1 MAKWIEVRKS
11 GNFEEIGKKHHISPV
26 IARILRNKDICTD
39 EEIEKYLHGDY
50 KDLYSPHLMKDLD
63 KAVEIIKEKIT
74 TGEKMRIIGDYDID
88 GVESTY
94 ILYKGLSRCG
104 GNVSYAIPDR
114 VMDGYGINKN
124 LIQKALDDGIKTI
137 VTCDNGI
144 AAIEAIDFAK
154 EKGMTVIV
162 TDHHDIPYEIL
173 ENGERKY
180 KRSKADAII
189 NPKQKECA
197 YPYKGLCGAGVAYK
211 LIVALYEKFNLP
223 EVESKAFIENAGFAT
238 IGDVMDLTDENRILV
253 KIGLQMLR
261 TTTNPGMR
269 ALIDLN
275 GLDYPSISSY
285 HVGFVLGPCIN
296 ASGRLDTARHSLELL
311 LCEDEAKALELAKV
325 LFDYN
330 AERKDLTEKG
340 VEQAE
345 EQIVKNH
352 MEHDKV
358 LIIYI
363 PGTHESIVGIVAGR
377 VREHYYKPV
386 FVLTDT
392 ENGVKGSGRSIEEYS
407 MYDEMVKCGRYLDKF
422 GGHPM
427 AAGLSL
433 AKENIEP
440 FRKAMNENCS
450 LTEQDMVEK
459 IKIDAVMPID
469 YSTKYLYEQ
478 LKLLEPC
485 GKANTKP
492 VFAARDVRITG
503 ARVLGKNK
511 NVVKLSCMRNDGLL
525 MDGLCFMDAEIFKT
539 RMEEKFGEI
548 ETELLFQ
555 GKAQHSVLNLLYYP
569 SLNEWQGR
577 QTMQVTISDFC

>member
-11 GNFEEIGKKHHISPV
+11 GNFDEIGKRHNISPV
-26 IARILRNKDICTD
+26 LARILRNKDVCTD

-50 KDLYSPHLMKDLD
+50 KDLYDPHLMKDLD
-63 KAVEIIKEKIT
+63 KAVEIIKWKICAGEKI
-74 TGEKMRIIGDYDID
+74 RIIGDYDID

-94 ILYKGLSRCG
+94 ILYKGFSRCG

-114 VMDGYGINKN
+114 IADGYGINKN

-144 AAIEAIDFAK
+144 AAIDAIDFAK
-154 EKGMTVIV
+154 ENGMTVIV
-162 TDHHDIPYEIL
+162 TDHHDIPYKISDD
-173 ENGERKY
+173 GIRMY
-180 KRSKADAII
+180 KKSRADAII

-211 LIVALYEKFNLP
+211 LIVALYEVFHIP
-223 EVESKAFIENAGFAT
+223 EEESKAFIENAGFAT

-261 TTTNPGMR
+261 ATTNLGMR

-275 GLDYPSISSY
+275 GLDYPSIGSY

-296 ASGRLDTARHSLELL
+296 ASGRLATARHSLELL
-311 LCEDEAKALELAKV
+311 LCEDEKKASETAKI

-345 EQIVKNH
+345 EQISVNH

-358 LIIYI
+358 LVIYI

-377 VREHYYKPV
+377 IRERYYKPV
-386 FVLTDT
+386 FVLTDA
-392 ENGVKGSGRSIEEYS
+392 ENEVKGSGRSIEEYS
-407 MYDEMVKCGRYLDKF
+407 MYDEMVKCGKYLDKF

-433 AKENIEP
+433 SKENVDL

-450 LTEQDMVEK
+450 LEESDMVEK

-469 YSTKYLYEQ
+469 YSTKYLFEQ
-478 LKLLEPC
+478 LKQLEPC

-492 VFAARDVRITG
+492 VFAARNVKITG
-503 ARVLGKNK
+503 ARVLGKNR
-511 NVVKLSCMRNDGLL
+511 NVVKLTCLRNDGLQ
-525 MDGLCFMDAEIFKT
+525 MDGLCFMDAEIFKA

-569 SLNEWQGR
+569 SLNEWMGR
-577 QTMQVTISDFC
+577 QTMQITINDFC